1 MSDTV
6 AVCCFIVHIFMHM
19 AVAAAVVA
27 M

>member
-19 AVAAAVVA
+19 AVAAAVAA